1 MTEIDKHSSLLSE
14 LITAIKSFVLQAHV
28 LLNPAWGTLH
38 TFYQF
43 QGFNYIR
50 EQCDR
55 KIGKSQIFLFE
66 KTANFLEKIA

>member
-1 MTEIDKHSSLLSE
+1 MEVTDIDKHSSLLTE
-14 LITAIKSFVLQAHV
+14 WITVMKGFVLQPYV
-28 LLNPAWGTLH
+28 LLNPASETLL

-55 KIGKSQIFLFE
+55 KIGKNSQ
-66 KTANFLEKIA
+66 TVRKIAKLLQK